1 MSRIDANEIKRL
13 VLEHMPDA
21 EVSVRAYAG
30 DDHFEMSVTSRAFA
44 GLSRVAQH
52 QMVYAA
58 LGEHMKEAIHA
69 LRLKTMVKK

>member
-13 VLEHMPDA
+13 VLERMPDA